1 MLVKMMVLS
10 AVALLTSQ
18 AHAKDGVRFTNLK
31 DGQTISSGYVAKFA
45 ITGKTLKPAAE
56 AKPEDTSTGHH
67 HLIIDA
73 GPIAAGEIIPADAT
87 RIHFGKGQGEAPLN
101 LTPGD
106 HTVTLQLGNAV
117 HASYGPEW
125 SQTVKIHVKK

>member
-1 MLVKMMVLS
+1 MLTKIFFAVSALVL
-10 AVALLTSQ
+10 ANQ
-18 AHAKDGVRFTNLK
+18 ASAKDGVRFTNLK
-31 DGQTISSGYVAKFA
+31 DGQTIHSGFVAKFA
-45 ITGKTLKPAAE
+45 VTGKKLKPAAE
-56 AKPEDTSTGHH
+56 SKPEDTSTGHH

-73 GPIAAGEIIPADAT
+73 GPMAAGEIIPADAT

-125 SQTVKIHVKK
+125 AETVHIHVK